1 MTSWKRTLYISVF
14 VQLISAIGMSSIFP
28 FLPLYIEHLGS
39 STGMSI
45 ELLAGLVF
53 SVQAITM
60 MIAAPVWGA
69 LADRKGRKMMV
80 ERATIGGAILIA
92 LMGFVR
98 SAEELVFLRGVQG
111 LVTGVLS
118 ALTAL
123 VAANVPRERTGYALG
138 LLQVGL
144 WAGMSVGPL
153 LGGVVA
159 DLLGFRAAFIATA
172 SLLAVAGALVLWGI
186 DEKFEPVPKPD
197 DGSPNGF
204 LTAWKHV
211 IQMPGVPLTYAS
223 RFLSNLGRSMV
234 MPFVPLFVQVLM
246 SESAKVATITGVV
259 TGFSAF
265 AGAVSAVYLGRLGDR
280 IGHRRIIIG
289 SALLAALFYF
299 PQAFTTTVWQLLIL
313 QGLTGFAAGGIM
325 PALSAL
331 LARYTDPGEEGA
343 VYGLESSIM
352 SAARAIAPMIG
363 AALAGLFGLRSM
375 FLASGVI
382 YLALAVVPGRG
393 LPDPR
398 AVPRRPIREPSDQ
411 PAK

>member
-14 VQLISAIGMSSIFP
+14 VQLISAVGMSSIFP
-28 FLPLYIEHLGS
+28 FLPLYIEDLGS

-60 MIAAPVWGA
+60 MLAAPVWGA

-80 ERATIGGAILIA
+80 ERATIGGAILIT

-172 SLLAVAGALVLWGI
+172 SLLVVAGALVLWGI

-197 DGSPNGF
+197 DDSANGF

-234 MPFVPLFVQVLM
+234 MPFVPLFVQVLV
-246 SESAKVATITGVV
+246 SESARVATITGVV
-259 TGFSAF
+259 TGVSAF
-265 AGAVSAVYLGRLGDR
+265 AGAVSAIYLGRLGDR
-280 IGHRRIIIG
+280 IGHRRVIIG

-398 AVPRRPIREPSDQ
+398 AIPRHAIREPSDQ

>member
-1 MTSWKRTLYISVF
+1 MTSWKRTLTISVL

-28 FLPLYIEHLGS
+28 FLPLYIEDLGS
-39 STGMSI
+39 RWDMSI

-53 SVQAITM
+53 SVQAFTM
-60 MIAAPVWGA
+60 MLAAPVWGA
-69 LADRKGRKMMV
+69 LADRKGRKVMV
-80 ERATIGGAILIA
+80 ERATIGGAILIT

-98 SAEELVFLRGVQG
+98 SAEELVLLRGVQG

-144 WAGMSVGPL
+144 WTGMSIGPL
-153 LGGVVA
+153 LGGAVA
-159 DLLGFRAAFIATA
+159 DLLGYRAAFIATA
-172 SLLAVAGALVLWGI
+172 SLLALAGVLVVWGI

-197 DGSPNGF
+197 GGPNGF
-204 LTAWKHV
+204 LSAWRHV
-211 IQMPGVPLTYAS
+211 VQMPGVPLTYAS

-246 SESAKVATITGVV
+246 PESARIATITGVV
-259 TGFSAF
+259 TGLS
-265 AGAVSAVYLGRLGDR
+265 AGAGALSAVYLGRLGDR
-280 IGHRRIIIG
+280 IGHRRVVVG
-289 SALLAALFYF
+289 ASLFAALFYF
-299 PQAFTTTVWQLLIL
+299 PQTFVTEVWQLLIL
-313 QGLTGFAAGGIM
+313 QGLTGFAAGGLM

-331 LARYTDPGEEGA
+331 LAGYTDPGEEGA

-352 SAARAIAPMIG
+352 SAARAIAPMLG
-363 AALAGLFGLRSM
+363 AGLAGWFGLRSM
-375 FLASGVI
+375 FLASGFI
-382 YLALAVVPGRG
+382 FLALAMLPGRA
-393 LPDPR
+393 LPEPR
-398 AVPRRPIREPSDQ
+398 TVPRRAIREPSDQ